1 VCLRARDHCV
11 SQLELA
17 CLTLPDVR
25 CPVWLLISQSNNMRT
40 FDDFLQQGLMEYID
54 VNEENNGNCPLA

>member
-1 VCLRARDHCV
+1 MCLLARDHCV
-11 SQLELA
+11 GQLGLV
-17 CLTLPDVR
+17 CLTLPDVC

-54 VNEENNGNCPLA
+54 VNEENNGN